1 MARLDELRLMVK
13 IARLY
18 HERGV
23 KQSQIAQQLDVS
35 QATISR
41 LLKRA
46 EEEQI
51 VRVQVR
57 VPVGAFPEIEDGIER
72 RYGVKETIV
81 VDCLGG
87 DDQMILRDLGAAA
100 AYYLETTLK
109 PGEVIGVSSWS
120 STLLAMVDAL
130 HPFPKQFSAEVVQVL
145 GGNGNPGAA
154 EHAVQ
159 LVRRLSSLVHGPAH
173 FLPSPGITGSA
184 EAQRAF
190 LQDPYV
196 REALARFARVS
207 IALVGVGTLD
217 PSQLLFLSGNVFS
230 AQELDQLRRQRAVG
244 DICLRFFDP
253 DGNPIKTSLDDRV
266 IGMQL
271 DELRARKRSVGVAG
285 GKRKREA
292 IRGAL
297 RGKFMN
303 VLITDRRTADWLLE
317 NDE

>member
-18 HERGV
+18 HERGI
-23 KQSQIAQQLDVS
+23 KQNQIALQLDVS

-51 VRVQVR
+51 VQVQVR
-57 VPVGAFPEIEDGIER
+57 VPVGAFPEIEDGIEQ
-72 RYGVKETIV
+72 RYDLKEAIV
-81 VDCLGG
+81 VDSLGG
-87 DDQMILRDLGAAA
+87 DDQILRDLGAAA
-100 AYYLETTLK
+100 AYYLETSLRS
-109 PGEVIGVSSWS
+109 GEIIGVSSWS
-120 STLLAMVDAL
+120 STLLAMVEAL
-130 HPFPKQFSAEVVQVL
+130 RPFPKQFSAEVVQIL

-159 LVRRLSSLVHGPAH
+159 LVRRLSSIVHGPAY
-173 FLPSPGITGSA
+173 FLPSPGITGSK
-184 EAQRAF
+184 EAQQAF

-196 REALARFARVS
+196 REALTRFARVS
-207 IALVGVGTLD
+207 IALVGIGALD
-217 PSQLLFLSGNVFS
+217 PSQLLYLSGNVFS
-230 AQELDQLRRQRAVG
+230 VQELDQLRKQHAVG
-244 DICLRFFDP
+244 DICLRFFDA
-253 DGNPIKTSLDDRV
+253 DGNAIKTSLDDRV

-271 DELRARKRSVGVAG
+271 DALRALKRSVGVAG
-285 GKRKREA
+285 GQAKREA

-297 RGKFMN
+297 RGGFIN

-317 NDE
+317 KG